1 MRELIKKKRIIE
13 KEHEKNQYRESLSS
27 FCVHPP

>member
-1 MRELIKKKRIIE
+1 MRELIKKGVIE
-13 KEHEKNQYRESLSS
+13 KEHEKNQCKESLSL